1 MSGAMLLMLAALG
14 IELLLLSLVFL
25 SVSWF
30 RSRAMRRRDLRAM
43 RTLIARVR
51 QEAPEREKAIGRYL
65 EHGMGF
71 SGEALDQARA
81 SLLSAERVLLQRF
94 ATVYGQRAAVAAA
107 RFDGDLFAALES
119 YHAVGA
125 GGAVAPATQG
135 NADGVQLDA
144 LQQENRRLSE
154 ELQVSME
161 TMSRMLKEYST
172 MFAAGPVERAGWAQ
186 DAETLEGVGTSSQGR
201 TPATRSSDESAGH
214 GAADDSVP
222 YAADRPQIQGRGQE
236 TGEAGALPVVRPAGG
251 LAESVVANTA
261 LHEGVQSAPWEDDR
275 DVGDADVG
283 TFDEGDVEVMGH
295 DEADVV
301 ADQGERDL
309 FDSSDPTAGSGDR
322 EASGAAGAGIGEMS
336 EDGELDDEEVL
347 SIRSGA

>member
-1 MSGAMLLMLAALG
+1 MSSAMLLMLAALG
-14 IELLLLSLVFL
+14 IELLLLLLVFL

-65 EHGMGF
+65 EQGMGF
-71 SGEALDQARA
+71 SGEALDQTRA

-94 ATVYGQRAAVAAA
+94 ASVYGQRAAVAAA
-107 RFDGDLFAALES
+107 RFDGDLFAALEP
-119 YHAVGA
+119 YHAAGA
-125 GGAVAPATQG
+125 GGALAPATQG

-161 TMSRMLKEYST
+161 SMSRMLKEYST
-172 MFAAGPVERAGWAQ
+172 MFAAGP
-186 DAETLEGVGTSSQGR
+186 SSQRR
-201 TPATRSSDESAGH
+201 TPGTHSSDESADH
-214 GAADDSVP
+214 EAADDSVP
-222 YAADRPQIQGRGQE
+222 YAADGPRIQGQE
-236 TGEAGALPVVRPAGG
+236 TSEAGELPVLRPAGD
-251 LAESVVANTA
+251 LAESPVASTA
-261 LHEGVQSAPWEDDR
+261 LHEDVQSAPWEDDR
-275 DVGDADVG
+275 DVGDAGVG

-309 FDSSDPTAGSGDR
+309 FDSSDLMAGSGETR
-322 EASGAAGAGIGEMS
+322 
-336 EDGELDDEEVL
+336 EDGQLDDEELL